1 MQVVQVGVWCPLRQL
16 VSRTP
21 RPARRRWDRGKGK
34 ERKVHTVAPPPPLF
48 DVHLDFSLLEE
59 LIALLDSATTDEQTT
74 LQLGQQATQTENAGP
89 FQSSTSLTLQGEE
102 SEHEVVAPVEAGVG
116 GGGMATGGVE
126 SHNSQQKQHSV
137 SVDPATECVVL
148 GEESEPAIQ
157 DTVLGGSTTETA
169 ECVALGGSTTDTV
182 ECVAGLRDGVT
193 EDTLTEDNG
202 GRTELEP
209 VAPHRSDTIA
219 PLQHSHYTQTL
230 SVQ

>member
-48 DVHLDFSLLEE
+48 DVHLDFSLVEE
-59 LIALLDSATTDEQTT
+59 LITLLDSATTDEQTT
-74 LQLGQQATQTENAGP
+74 LQLEQQASQTKNAGP

-102 SEHEVVAPVEAGVG
+102 SENTPQHEVVAPVEAGMG

-126 SHNSQQKQHSV
+126 SHSSQQKQHGV
-137 SVDPATECVVL
+137 SVEPATECGVL
-148 GEESEPAIQ
+148 GQESEPAVQ
-157 DTVLGGSTTETA
+157 DTV
-169 ECVALGGSTTDTV
+169 LGGSTTDTV

-193 EDTLTEDNG
+193 EDTLTENHG
-202 GRTELEP
+202 GRTESEP
-209 VAPHRSDTIA
+209 VAPHRSDTTA
-219 PLQHSHYTQTL
+219 PLQHSHFTQTL